1 MKKKYINPTA
11 QAIQLEI
18 NPLLDN
24 PYSVQNYDEQTE
36 DPVAGDT
43 GGNQGGGSG
52 SKGFSISNDGPEY
65 DEEL

>member
-18 NPLLDN
+18 NPLLQEIN
-24 PYSVQNYDEQTE
+24 VQSLNTGQEQTT
-36 DPVAGDT
+36 P
-43 GGNQGGGSG
+43 
-52 SKGFSISNDGPEY
+52 SKEHIISNDGPEY

>member
-18 NPLLDN
+18 NPLL
-24 PYSVQNYDEQTE
+24 QTVKSL
-36 DPVAGDT
+36 DPQPGETVT
-43 GGNQGGGSG
+43 GG
-52 SKGFSISNDGPEY
+52 KEHIISNDEPEY

>member
-18 NPLLDN
+18 NPLLLEAT
-24 PYSVQNYDEQTE
+24 VQSTE
-36 DPVAGDT
+36 EEPKTDV
-43 GGNQGGGSG
+43 GGNTTP
-52 SKGFSISNDGPEY
+52 SKGFIISNDAEY

>member
-18 NPLLDN
+18 NPLLND
-24 PYSVQNYDEQTE
+24 VQSPAQGPGTN
-36 DPVAGDT
+36 V
-43 GGNQGGGSG
+43 GGG
-52 SKGFSISNDGPEY
+52 KEHSISNDGPEY

>member
-24 PYSVQNYDEQTE
+24 PYSVQNYEQVE
-36 DPVAGDT
+36 EENVAGD
-43 GGNQGGGSG
+43 G
-52 SKGFSISNDGPEY
+52 SKGFSIGNDGPEY

>member
-18 NPLLDN
+18 NPLLNDVQS
-24 PYSVQNYDEQTE
+24 PYKDDEQTT
-36 DPVAGDT
+36 P
-43 GGNQGGGSG
+43 
-52 SKGFSISNDGPEY
+52 SKEHIISNDGPEY

>member
-18 NPLLDN
+18 NPLLQT
-24 PYSVQNYDEQTE
+24 VQSLDSQPEKPE
-36 DPVAGDT
+36 GGD
-43 GGNQGGGSG
+43 QGSG
-52 SKGFSISNDGPEY
+52 SKGFSISNDEPEY

>member
-18 NPLLDN
+18 NPLLND
-24 PYSVQNYDEQTE
+24 VQSLNTDQEQTTPSKE
-36 DPVAGDT
+36 HII
-43 GGNQGGGSG
+43 GN
-52 SKGFSISNDGPEY
+52 DEPEY